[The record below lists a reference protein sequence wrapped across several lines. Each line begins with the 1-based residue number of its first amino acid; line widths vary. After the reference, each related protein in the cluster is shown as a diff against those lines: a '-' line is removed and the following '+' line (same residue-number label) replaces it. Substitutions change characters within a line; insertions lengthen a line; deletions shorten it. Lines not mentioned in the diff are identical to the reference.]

1 MHEIHF
7 SKFTKSRE
15 GKKLFLH
22 IILKINALM
31 KLLPIFC
38 RQKCVVVAETA
49 KEKEEE
55 AAVAAL
61 RCDAMR
67 YL

>member
-1 MHEIHF
+1 
-7 SKFTKSRE
+7 
-15 GKKLFLH
+15 
-22 IILKINALM
+22 M